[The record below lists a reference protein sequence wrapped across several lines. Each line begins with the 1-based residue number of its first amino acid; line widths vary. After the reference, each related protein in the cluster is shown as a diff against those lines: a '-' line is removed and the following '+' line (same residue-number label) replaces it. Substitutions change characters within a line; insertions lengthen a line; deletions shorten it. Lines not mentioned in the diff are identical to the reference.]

1 VKSVPRNGITV
12 VLALSGL
19 LCTFVG
25 AVAADPPG
33 WGISFPT
40 ARPHGHVRSRAFR
53 GKVRPRGH
61 FRSGA
66 FRSGAFRSRAFR
78 SGAFRSRAFRSRA
91 FRSRAF
97 RSRAFRSGAFRSRA
111 FRGKVRPHGHFR
123 SHPFRGKVR
132 PGKFFPVGVPITDG
146 FYNRAPVVVTSPP
159 ARTIII
165 NRSPP
170 PQESRKP
177 AERRLCPWIWTR
189 ETGKKQCLDEAFPS
203 QGEGVIL
210 RAPMRAE

>member
-1 VKSVPRNGITV
+1 MKSVPRNGITV

-40 ARPHGHVRSRAFR
+40 ARP
-53 GKVRPRGH
+53 RGH
-61 FRSGA
+61 FRSG
-66 FRSGAFRSRAFR
+66 
-78 SGAFRSRAFRSRA
+78 
-91 FRSRAF
+91 
-97 RSRAFRSGAFRSRA
+97 AFRSGAFRSRA

>member
-19 LCTFVG
+19 LCTFVA
-25 AVAADPPG
+25 AVAAQPPG
-33 WGISFPT
+33 WGLSFPT
-40 ARPHGHVRSRAFR
+40 ARSQGRVRSHAFR
-53 GKVRPRGH
+53 GKGRPRGH
-61 FRSGA
+61 FRSHAFQGKIRPRGR
-66 FRSGAFRSRAFR
+66 FRSH
-78 SGAFRSRAFRSRA
+78 
-91 FRSRAF
+91 
-97 RSRAFRSGAFRSRA
+97 A
-111 FRGKVRPHGHFR
+111 FRGKG
-123 SHPFRGKVR
+123 R
-132 PGKFFPVGVPITDG
+132 PGKFFPVAVPIIDG
-146 FYNRAPVVVTSPP
+146 FYDRAPVVVTSPP

-165 NRSPP
+165 NQSTP

-177 AERRLCPWIWTR
+177 AEPRLCPWIWSR

>member
-25 AVAADPPG
+25 AVAAEPPG

-53 GKVRPRGH
+53 AKGRPHGHVRSRAFRAKGRPRGH
-61 FRSGA
+61 FRSHA
-66 FRSGAFRSRAFR
+66 FRGKIHPRGRFRSRA
-78 SGAFRSRAFRSRA
+78 
-91 FRSRAF
+91 
-97 RSRAFRSGAFRSRA
+97 
-111 FRGKVRPHGHFR
+111 
-123 SHPFRGKVR
+123 FRGKVR
-132 PGKFFPVGVPITDG
+132 PGKFFPVAVPIIDG
-146 FYNRAPVVVTSPP
+146 FYDRAPVVVTSPP

-177 AERRLCPWIWTR
+177 AKPRLCPWIWTR

>member
-1 VKSVPRNGITV
+1 MKSVPRSRITV

-25 AVAADPPG
+25 AVAAQPPG
-33 WGISFPT
+33 WGLSFPS
-40 ARPHGHVRSRAFR
+40 ARPHGRLRSHSFR

-61 FRSGA
+61 FRSH
-66 FRSGAFRSRAFR
+66 
-78 SGAFRSRAFRSRA
+78 
-91 FRSRAF
+91 
-97 RSRAFRSGAFRSRA
+97 A
-111 FRGKVRPHGHFR
+111 FRGKI
-123 SHPFRGKVR
+123 R
-132 PGKFFPVGVPITDG
+132 PGKFFPVAVPIIDG
-146 FYNRAPVVVTSPP
+146 FYDRGPVVVTSPP

-177 AERRLCPWIWTR
+177 AEPRLCPWIWTR

>member
-1 VKSVPRNGITV
+1 MKSVPRNGITV

-66 FRSGAFRSRAFR
+66 FRSG
-78 SGAFRSRAFRSRA
+78 
-91 FRSRAF
+91 AF

>member
-1 VKSVPRNGITV
+1 MKSVPRNGITV

-66 FRSGAFRSRAFR
+66 FRSRAFRSRAFR
-78 SGAFRSRAFRSRA
+78 SGAFRSR
-91 FRSRAF
+91 
-97 RSRAFRSGAFRSRA
+97 AFRSRA

-132 PGKFFPVGVPITDG
+132 PGKFFPVGVPIIDG